1 MQLILEA
8 VVVKCPSCGHRDFR
22 PPEQP
27 LPLGSAL
34 TCGGCGAKAFY
45 RELEEQARAG
55 DAGFSGRR

>member
-8 VVVKCPSCGHRDFR
+8 VKVKCPECGHREFR

-34 TCGGCGAKAFY
+34 TCGGCGAKTFY
-45 RELEEQARAG
+45 RDLEQQAKLADPG
-55 DAGFSGRR
+55 QG